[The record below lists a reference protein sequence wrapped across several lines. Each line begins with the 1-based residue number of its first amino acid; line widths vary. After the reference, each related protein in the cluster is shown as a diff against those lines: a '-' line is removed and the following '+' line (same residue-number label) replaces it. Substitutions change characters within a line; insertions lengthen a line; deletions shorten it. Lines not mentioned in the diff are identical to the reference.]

1 MNILYLTA
9 KFPFP
14 LDQGDKLRAYW
25 QIRYLSRF
33 HRIFLCALSRGP
45 VPQGH
50 LAELSC
56 CSDIQIVP
64 YHVGSIA
71 MGLIRAQG
79 RSLPYQAGYFFSPR
93 TRKHV
98 HSYIQRVRPDLI
110 FCQLIRLAP
119 LIENDAVPI
128 MLDYMD
134 SLSERLRQKGNYPYL
149 PAFLLRREY
158 ERTRDYERR
167 LLERFA
173 AFSITTNRDRAN
185 IEPSGESKI
194 VVSSNGIDLDLWRP
208 RQQACDYELLFA
220 GNLGYGPNVLGAE
233 SLVKEVLPQVN
244 RQFPQARVLLAG
256 ANPRRR
262 VRRLS
267 SERVHISG
275 TVASMP
281 DTYARGEIFVAPMWT
296 GTGVQNKVLQALAMG
311 KPCVISPLVAEGFE
325 ASIRQT
331 AVVADSPGDIAQAC
345 ISLLRDPARREECG
359 RKGVAF
365 VQRHHR
371 WEPILANLESIIRQK
386 MDEILRRRGSTGFK
400 GKDSSI

>member
-45 VPQGH
+45 VPPGH

-71 MGLIRAQG
+71 LGLIRAQC

-98 HSYIQRVRPDLI
+98 HSYIRRVRPDLI

-119 LIENDAVPI
+119 LIESDAVPI

-149 PAFLLRREY
+149 PTFLLRREY

-167 LLERFA
+167 LLETFA
-173 AFSITTNRDRAN
+173 AFFITTNRDRTN
-185 IEPSGESKI
+185 IDPQGESKI
-194 VVSSNGIDLDLWRP
+194 VVSGNGIDLDLWRP
-208 RQQACDYELLFA
+208 RQQACAYELLFA

-233 SLVKEVLPQVN
+233 SLVKEVLPHVH
-244 RQFPQARVLLAG
+244 RQFPRARVLLAG

-275 TVASMP
+275 YVASMP
-281 DTYARGEIFVAPMWT
+281 DTYAKGEIFVAPMWT

-325 ASIRQT
+325 ASIRQA

-345 ISLLRDPARREECG
+345 ISLLRDPGRREEFG
-359 RKGVAF
+359 RKGIAF

-386 MDEILRRRGSTGFK
+386 MDEILRDETSNRTSA
-400 GKDSSI
+400 